1 MSHFIFRKSPTDLR
15 VVVVVG
21 VLNTVE
27 SSEENKVFRD
37 VTEMF
42 VHEKYKSGSKHDDI
56 ALLNVGINF
65 M

>member
-1 MSHFIFRKSPTDLR
+1 M
-15 VVVVVG
+15 VVG

-27 SSEENKVFRD
+27 SSEENKAVWD

-42 VHEKYKSGSKHDDI
+42 VHEKYKSGSQHDDI
-56 ALLNVGINF
+56 ALLKVGINF